1 MMFLW
6 LIVFFFFLHW
16 ALKCFI
22 VVCHCKAHLPPS
34 VCSLFYAAEP
44 LAVWAICNHAL
55 STGGAFVH
63 PLAFGQQLS
72 RLAICCGKKLGHLLV
87 LYHLSGCKGGFRL
100 WPCSTTVT
108 TNSMLCSECTYYFE
122 CTVCWMVQFGL
133 SAVFYRCNRHCSLTT
148 VQCRK
153 GKGKRYLTSQL
164 FWQLSCLMLAWSHP
178 SSSWKCPGDS
188 LLLSPC
194 QWEVYYWNCLLHR
207 KRNNLL
213 SFWGE
218 TLVLWGKR
226 LSFWEGENIAHVAE
240 GKACSCYIPI

>member
-1 MMFLW
+1 MLLSPWQSEQF
-6 LIVFFFFLHW
+6 VSCPKHW
-16 ALKCFI
+16 W
-22 VVCHCKAHLPPS
+22 S
-34 VCSLFYAAEP
+34 
-44 LAVWAICNHAL
+44 IC
-55 STGGAFVH
+55 T

-87 LYHLSGCKGGFRL
+87 LYPLSGCKGGFRL
-100 WPCSTTVT
+100 WPCSATVT

-122 CTVCWMVQFGL
+122 CTVRWMVQFGL

-164 FWQLSCLMLAWSHP
+164 SWQLSCLMLAWSHP

-194 QWEVYYWNCLLHR
+194 QWEFYYWNCLLHR

-218 TLVLWGKR
+218 TLGQVFKLLGGREHSTRSWR
-226 LSFWEGENIAHVAE
+226 EGL
-240 GKACSCYIPI
+240 

>member
-6 LIVFFFFLHW
+6 LIVFFFSALGIEVFHSCLSLQGSFLPLCLFLVLCCW
-16 ALKCFI
+16 APGCVSNL
-22 VVCHCKAHLPPS
+22 
-34 VCSLFYAAEP
+34 Y
-44 LAVWAICNHAL
+44 HAL

-72 RLAICCGKKLGHLLV
+72 GLAICCGKKLGHLLV
-87 LYHLSGCKGGFRL
+87 LYPLSGCKGGCRL
-100 WPCSTTVT
+100 WPWSTTVT
-108 TNSMLCSECTYYFE
+108 THSMLCSECTYYFE
-122 CTVCWMVQFGL
+122 CTVCWIVQFGL

-153 GKGKRYLTSQL
+153 GKGKRYLTSQVS
-164 FWQLSCLMLAWSHP
+164 WQLSCLMLAWCHP

-218 TLVLWGKR
+218 TLVLWDKR
-226 LSFWEGENIAHVAE
+226 LSFWEGENIAHKGSLVA
-240 GKACSCYIPI
+240 ATF